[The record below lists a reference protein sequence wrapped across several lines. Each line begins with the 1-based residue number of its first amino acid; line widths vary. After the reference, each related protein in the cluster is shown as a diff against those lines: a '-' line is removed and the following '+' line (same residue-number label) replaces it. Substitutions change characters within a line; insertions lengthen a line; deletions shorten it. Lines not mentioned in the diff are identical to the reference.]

1 MANRQFEQVA
11 IVGFGYIG
19 CTIGAVLASRG
30 YNVIG
35 IDKSQR
41 ILDTIDK
48 GDSPFAEPGLRDL
61 IRAGKAAGRLSVTNN
76 LETVR
81 DCDVVLIA
89 VGTPL
94 SEDGTADLSD
104 IKSTSKSIAPYLRDG
119 QLVIFKSTLPPGA
132 TSEVAT
138 PILRS
143 YVNVS
148 VAFSPERLA
157 EGRAIEELLSIPIIV
172 GGVDDQSTKRAVG
185 FWREALKVKVLPVR
199 SSGAA
204 ELVKLADNLWIDLNI
219 ALANELAML
228 ADKLP
233 EKIDVLEVISAAN
246 TLPKGEHNVNILCPS
261 MGVGGYCLTKDP
273 WFVAGMG
280 TKLGLDLKT
289 PETSRTVNDK
299 MPSYFADRLETYFE
313 SKGVSIED
321 LKVAILGLSFKTNTG
336 DCRFTPVKPF
346 LDALRARKV
355 SKIFVYD
362 PWVLEEEATALGEN
376 LCKDMESALDGADC
390 VAFCTGHD
398 EFKRLTASYLNQRMS
413 PNGLVLDG
421 RIFFPQAFI
430 DELKSLGLA
439 YRGVGR

>member
-1 MANRQFEQVA
+1 MATHKT
-11 IVGFGYIG
+11 
-19 CTIGAVLASRG
+19 CVLASRG

-35 IDKSQR
+35 IDKSQK
-41 ILDTIDK
+41 ILEAIDK
-48 GDSPFAEPGLRDL
+48 GDSPFAEPGLGDL
-61 IRAGKAAGRLSVTNN
+61 IQAGKAAGKLSVTNN
-76 LETVR
+76 FEVVC

-104 IKSTSKSIAPYLRDG
+104 IKSAAKSIAPYLRDG
-119 QLVIFKSTLPPGA
+119 QLVVFKSTMPPGT
-132 TSEVAT
+132 TSNVAT

-143 YVNVS
+143 YADVL

-157 EGRAIEELLSIPIIV
+157 EGHAIEELLSIPIIV
-172 GGVDDQSTKRAVG
+172 GGVDDQSTKQAER
-185 FWREALKVKVLPVR
+185 FWREALEVKVLLVQ

-219 ALANELAML
+219 ALANELALL

-233 EKIDVLEVISAAN
+233 EKMDVLEVISAAN
-246 TLPKGEHNVNILCPS
+246 TLPKGAHNVNILCPS

-273 WFVAGMG
+273 WFVAGLG
-280 TKLGLDLKT
+280 AKLGLDLKT
-289 PETSRTVNDK
+289 PETSRIVNDK

-321 LKVAILGLSFKTNTG
+321 LKVAVLGLSFKTNTG

-355 SKIFVYD
+355 NKIFVYD

-376 LCKDMESALDGADC
+376 LCQDMESALDGADC

-398 EFKRLTASYLNQRMS
+398 EFKRLTASYLSQRMS

-430 DELKSLGLA
+430 DELNLLGLA

>member
-1 MANRQFEQVA
+1 MADRQFDQVA

-41 ILDTIDK
+41 IIDAIDK
-48 GDSPFAEPGLRDL
+48 GDSPFAEPGLGDL
-61 IRAGKAAGRLSVTNN
+61 IQAGKAAGRLRATNN
-76 LETVR
+76 LEAVR
-81 DCDVVLIA
+81 NCDVVLIA

-104 IKSTSKSIAPYLRDG
+104 IKATCESIAPFLRDG
-119 QLVIFKSTLPPGA
+119 QLVVFKSTLPPGA
-132 TSEVAT
+132 TFEVAT

-143 YVNVS
+143 YSNVS

-157 EGRAIEELLSIPIIV
+157 EGRAIEELLSIPIII
-172 GGVDDQSTKRAVG
+172 GGVDDQSTELAER
-185 FWREALKVKVLPVR
+185 FWREALDVKVLPVH

-228 ADKLP
+228 ADRLP

-273 WFVAGMG
+273 WFVAGLG
-280 TKLGLDLKT
+280 AKLGLKLKT
-289 PETSRTVNDK
+289 PETSRTINDK
-299 MPSYFADRLETYFE
+299 MPSYFADRLEIYFE
-313 SKGVSIED
+313 SEGVSIED
-321 LKVAILGLSFKTNTG
+321 IKVAVLGLSFKTNTG

-346 LDALRARKV
+346 LDALRARGV
-355 SKIFVYD
+355 NKIFVFD
-362 PWVLEEEATALGEN
+362 PWVLEEEALALGED
-376 LCKDMESALDGADC
+376 LCEDLEFALDGADC

-398 EFKRLTASYLNQRMS
+398 EFKSLTPSYLSQRMS
-413 PNGLVLDG
+413 ANGLVLDG

-430 DELKSLGLA
+430 DELKSMGLA